1 MKENDFLIIIGT
13 VYNQSVLLGVEAAL
27 MDINV
32 LQKIIILGNSMQ
44 SLGAGLQAYQGV
56 SNLLKD
62 ERK

>member
-1 MKENDFLIIIGT
+1 MIILSLQGT

-27 MDINV
+27 LDINV

-56 SNLLKD
+56 SNVLKD